1 MKYGATVP
9 PEHGGWLRTKNSN
22 TGDARRYCV
31 HVVNCRHYIQS
42 KNEGNTV
49 GFELSNINE
58 MKEKLRELPELP
70 GGIKPCGSCL
80 KDCINFSI

>member
-1 MKYGATVP
+1 MKYGATSP
-9 PEHGGWLRTKNSN
+9 SANGGWLPTKNRD

-31 HVVNCRHYIQS
+31 HRTNCRYYIQS
-42 KNEGNTV
+42 KEAGNTV
-49 GFELSNINE
+49 EFETSNINE
-58 MKEKLRELPELP
+58 MKEKLNKLPELP

>member
-1 MKYGATVP
+1 MKYGATLP
-9 PEHGGWLRTKNSN
+9 PTHGGWLPTKNSD

-31 HVVNCRHYIQS
+31 HRTDCNFYIQS
-42 KNEGNTV
+42 REAGNTV
-49 GFELSNINE
+49 EFETSNINE